1 MAWLLLAV
9 PTILLLAVFG
19 YRRVRRTGHAPAS
32 VSAAT
37 DPHVTEV
44 DDELREIFL
53 AEARAEIGNLR
64 RGLPRWRMQLDD
76 LERAVPLRRAFHTL
90 KGSGRLV
97 GATALGDFSAKL
109 EQVLLRV
116 IDGTLAP
123 RPDVVDVVARAVA
136 LLPGLVGEFAGE
148 RSAGLHVAAVAQA
161 AERVVAGS
169 AAAVPAGVG
178 RPSVR

>member
-1 MAWLLLAV
+1 MAWLLLV

-19 YRRVRRTGHAPAS
+19 YRYARRAGDAPAT
-32 VSAAT
+32 VPVAT
-37 DPHVTEV
+37 DAHATEV
-44 DDELREIFL
+44 DDELRGIFL
-53 AEARAEIGNLR
+53 AEARTEIGNLR
-64 RGLPRWRMQLDD
+64 RGLPRWRLQPDD

-123 RPDVVDVVARAVA
+123 RPDAVDIITRAVA
-136 LLPGLVGEFAGE
+136 LLPGLVGEFSGE
-148 RSAGLHVAAVAQA
+148 RSAGLNVAAVAQA
-161 AERVVAGS
+161 AERIVAGQ
-169 AAAVPAGVG
+169 AGAG
-178 RPSVR
+178 AERRIAR